1 MRVMPGFTTIL
12 SLGFIMSILLLT
24 PPALAGEK
32 YFTGG
37 PVISAGIDGSNQLI
51 IGESITLPVVV
62 QNTGLIDMKFVQE
75 GTITPDYLPT
85 TALSLTALLQP
96 GATPLNITSDP
107 QILGDLPAGEVAK
120 ANFAVTVPEGAE
132 AGSYQVPLRVTYR
145 YMYQATQIGTDD
157 IQYIFKDQV
166 TTVYIPVTLRKA
178 VSIDV
183 MDVNSSG
190 IIVGGEGQL
199 NLLVWNSGS
208 DDGSNTV
215 FFIKPVGQSP
225 IVPYQDSVYAGD
237 FPVDAT
243 IPLSYKI
250 SVDSNADPSLT
261 YPVEIWAVYTDYQG
275 LTTQSAT
282 KSFGAGFGPK
292 IQFVVTSQPAV
303 VRAGAQDVIKVT
315 YRNTGQT
322 TAYNAQA
329 NINIVDPFS
338 SEDDQSYLG
347 TLAAGESATAEFKL
361 TTTGGS
367 TAKEYALDSEIRYTD
382 SEQTEYVSDP
392 IKVPVIVQA
401 QSGISP
407 AIIGGVILII
417 AIVAGII
424 LYRRYRRS

>member
-1 MRVMPGFTTIL
+1 
-12 SLGFIMSILLLT
+12 
-24 PPALAGEK
+24 
-32 YFTGG
+32 
-37 PVISAGIDGSNQLI
+37 
-51 IGESITLPVVV
+51 
-62 QNTGLIDMKFVQE
+62 
-75 GTITPDYLPT
+75 
-85 TALSLTALLQP
+85 
-96 GATPLNITSDP
+96 
-107 QILGDLPAGEVAK
+107 
-120 ANFAVTVPEGAE
+120 
-132 AGSYQVPLRVTYR
+132 
-145 YMYQATQIGTDD
+145 
-157 IQYIFKDQV
+157 
-166 TTVYIPVTLRKA
+166 
-178 VSIDV
+178 

-199 NLLVWNSGS
+199 NILVRNSGS

-237 FPVDAT
+237 FPIDAT

-275 LTTQSAT
+275 ITTQSAT

-303 VRAGAQDVIKVT
+303 VHAGAQDVIKVT

-347 TLAAGESATAEFKL
+347 TLASGESATAEFKL
-361 TTTGGS
+361 ATTGGS
-367 TAKEYALDSEIRYTD
+367 TAKEYALDCLGPHQGPGYCPGTIRYFSCYYRGSHPDNRNSGRHYSLQEIPAELRCRRVPACPATL
-382 SEQTEYVSDP
+382 SGEQENRR
-392 IKVPVIVQA
+392 PVDGRDIQLFYSFFYA
-401 QSGISP
+401 GWRSSSYHPHSP
-407 AIIGGVILII
+407 LPCIHLANPHSRPL
-417 AIVAGII
+417 
-424 LYRRYRRS
+424 

>member
-1 MRVMPGFTTIL
+1 MRVMPGFTPIRF
-12 SLGFIMSILLLT
+12 LGLMISFLLLVS
-24 PPALAGEK
+24 PCLAGEK

-37 PVISAGIDGSNQLI
+37 PVISAAIDGSNQLI

-75 GTITPDYLPT
+75 GTITPDYLPN

-96 GATPLNITSDP
+96 GGTPLDITSDP
-107 QILGDLPAGEVAK
+107 QILGDLPAGETAK

-132 AGSYQVPLRVTYR
+132 AGSYQVPLKVTYR

-157 IQYIFKDQV
+157 IQYIFKDQAN
-166 TTVYIPVTLRKA
+166 TVYIPVTLRRA

-183 MDVNSSG
+183 LDVNSSG

-199 NLLVWNSGS
+199 KLLVRNSGS
-208 DDGSNTV
+208 DDGRNTV
-215 FFIKPVGQSP
+215 FFINPVGQSP

-237 FPVDAT
+237 FPIGTT

-250 SVDSNADPSLT
+250 SIDSNANPSLL
-261 YPVEIWAVYTDYQG
+261 YPMEIWAVYTDYQG
-275 LTTQSAT
+275 ITTQSAT
-282 KSFGAGFGPK
+282 KSLGAGFGPK
-292 IQFVVTSQPAV
+292 IEFVVTSPPAV
-303 VRAGAQDVIKVT
+303 VHAGAQDIIKVT
-315 YRNTGQT
+315 YKNTGQT

-361 TTTGGS
+361 TTTSGS
-367 TAKEYALDSEIRYTD
+367 TAKEYALDSEVRYTD
-382 SEQTEYVSDP
+382 NEQTEYVSDP
-392 IKVPVIVQA
+392 IKVPVVVQA

-407 AIIGGVILII
+407 IVAGGVILVI
-417 AIVAGII
+417 AIIAGII